1 MTPSDRT
8 KEINQFVNEYFDS
21 VEQLEV
27 LLLLRDHQNK
37 EWTAAAVSNELRSAP
52 ESVAKR
58 LHDLHAKKFLILK
71 TEQESLY
78 RYQPQ
83 TERLTQLMDDLA
95 QAYRVRRFSIINL
108 IFSKPP
114 DVIRN
119 FAEAFKI
126 KKDDGSEND
135 G

>member
-8 KEINQFVNEYFDS
+8 KEVNNFVIEFFDS

-27 LLLLRDHQNK
+27 LLLLRDHKNK
-37 EWTAAAVSNELRSAP
+37 QWSAAAVSNELRSAP

-58 LHDLHAKKFLILK
+58 LNDLYLKKLLSLK
-71 TEQESLY
+71 PGQENIY
-78 RYQPQ
+78 CYEPQ
-83 TERLTQLMDDLA
+83 TERLTSLVDALA
-95 QAYRVRRFSIINL
+95 EAYRVRRFAIINL

-126 KKDDGSEND
+126 KKGDGDEN